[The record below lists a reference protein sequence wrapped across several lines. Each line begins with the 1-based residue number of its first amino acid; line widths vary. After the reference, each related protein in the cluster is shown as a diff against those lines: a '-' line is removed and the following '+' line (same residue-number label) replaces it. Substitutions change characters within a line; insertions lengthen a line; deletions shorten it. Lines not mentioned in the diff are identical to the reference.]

1 MYDKK
6 LSEQTTLL
14 SVFEEFSLEEVKK
27 APWKDV
33 ILRIRDK
40 VLEHSNFEDVKFI
53 SWIGEEEKSLLEIE
67 SLLTEIASA
76 DTFTADYKFQVNDF
90 GYLWI
95 KDNKVEFRFEDSSG
109 DNYYY
114 HAQLLDQ
121 TKGLNEN

>member
-1 MYDKK
+1 MCDKK

-33 ILRIRDK
+33 ILHIRDK
-40 VLEHSNFEDVKFI
+40 VLECSNHEDMNFT
-53 SWIGEEEKSLLEIE
+53 SWVGDEEKSLLEIE
-67 SLLTEIASA
+67 SLLKEIATA
-76 DTFTADYKFQVNDF
+76 DTFTADYHFQVNDY
-90 GYLWI
+90 GYLWL

-114 HAQLLDQ
+114 HAQLLDK
-121 TKGLNEN
+121 TKSLDEN

>member
-1 MYDKK
+1 MCDKK
-6 LSEQTTLL
+6 LSDQTTLL
-14 SVFEEFSLEEVKK
+14 TVFEEFSLEEVKK

-40 VLEHSNFEDVKFI
+40 VLEHSNLYDMKFI

-67 SLLTEIASA
+67 SLLTEIAVA
-76 DTFTADYKFQVNDF
+76 DTFTVDYRFQVNDF
-90 GYLWI
+90 GYLWL

-114 HAQLLDQ
+114 HAQLLEK
-121 TKGLNEN
+121 TKSLDEN

>member
-1 MYDKK
+1 MCDKK

-40 VLEHSNFEDVKFI
+40 VLEHSNFYDMKFI

-76 DTFTADYKFQVNDF
+76 DTFAADYKFQVNDF

>member
-1 MYDKK
+1 MCDKK
-6 LSEQTTLL
+6 LSDQTTLL
-14 SVFEEFSLEEVKK
+14 TVFEEFSLEEVKK

-40 VLEHSNFEDVKFI
+40 VLEHSNFYDMKFI

-67 SLLTEIASA
+67 SLLTEIAVA
-76 DTFTADYKFQVNDF
+76 DTFTVDYRFQVNDF
-90 GYLWI
+90 GYLWL

-114 HAQLLDQ
+114 HAQLLEK
-121 TKGLNEN
+121 TKSLDEN